1 MVALKPV
8 EGLQL
13 KFVAPVAVKIDAEPE
28 HTTAGDAEAVTE
40 VLITLTVVL
49 ELAEQPFE
57 FIAVT
62 AYTPEF
68 KFVTL
73 LTTGFCKLEVNP
85 LGPLHETEVQ
95 LPATLRF
102 SALPKQTGELL
113 DAVRLKAAG
122 SLITTVAE
130 AVQAPLPLPFAAE
143 ATRLYVPGP

>member
-1 MVALKPV
+1 MVALNPV

-13 KFVAPVAVKIDAEPE
+13 KFVAPVAVKVDAEPE
-28 HTTAGDAEAVTE
+28 HTTAGDEDAVTE
-40 VLITLTVVL
+40 VVTILTVVL
-49 ELAEQPFE
+49 ELVEQPDE
-57 FIAVT
+57 LTAVT
-62 AYTPEF
+62 AYAPEF

-85 LGPLHETEVQ
+85 LGPLHATEVQ